1 MKSPEMYLECV
12 ACGKTYDPWGIRVTG
27 EYTRTAGSVH

>member
-12 ACGKTYDPWGIRVTG
+12 SCGKTYDPWDLRYKCDCGGILDV
-27 EYTRTAGSVH
+27 